1 MMILGRC
8 DADIVEWSNPVIL
21 RRLRE
26 KIRRQDWFSVG
37 LEVSAVVFG
46 VFLALQA
53 ENWNEW
59 RIERAEERE
68 YLIRL
73 YDDINNSISMAHN
86 VIDYMKLHAERADV
100 VLKSLKSCR
109 IAEADQLD
117 FANGLFQLGN
127 VVPPYLVG
135 ATITELR
142 STGKETVIRS
152 SDVRHQLSELINK
165 RDYYESFFS
174 AIVDRLAPHVVYV
187 QSHVIYT
194 VDSFN
199 AGAQSIIWE
208 DVEFDLEKLCKDR
221 RFFTAVSAS
230 RTYTYDTIYWNK
242 LGLGRL
248 EAFAEALRTELTQLG
263 LIAD

>member
-1 MMILGRC
+1 MMIIGRC
-8 DADIVEWSNPVIL
+8 DADIVDWSNPVIL
-21 RRLRE
+21 SRLRE
-26 KIRRQDWFSVG
+26 KVRRQDWFSVG

-73 YDDINNSISMAHN
+73 YEDINNSISMAHN

-127 VVPPYLVG
+127 AVPPYLVG
-135 ATITELR
+135 ATIAELR

-152 SDVRHQLSELINK
+152 SDVRQKLSEMIHS
-165 RDYYESFFS
+165 RDYYRSFFDL
-174 AIVDRLAPHVVYV
+174 IMDRLTPHVVYV

-194 VDSFN
+194 VDSSN
-199 AGAQSIIWE
+199 AGEQSIIWE
-208 DVEFDLEKLCKDR
+208 DVEFDLENLCKDR
-221 RFFTAVSAS
+221 RFYTAVSAS
-230 RTYTYDTIYWNK
+230 RTYTYDTIHWNK
-242 LGLGRL
+242 LGLRRL
-248 EAFAEALRTELTQLG
+248 DSFAEALRTELNKLG
-263 LIAD
+263 LISD